1 MVELQRGYS
10 AAAAS
15 VAREKSNFSK
25 RRRYR
30 YEIHSLSYINIDE
43 SNGGII
49 RNLNEAGLCVQSV
62 SPLQK
67 DQQVQLRFELLNP
80 RVRVGAAARVRWVN
94 AAGLAGLEFVPL
106 GNRSRQLI
114 KDWLLTQLL
123 LRGQRLF
130 VSNSIFVESARA
142 GVAATSADVSVVS
155 PLTVALAPRPVL
167 SSLDQAEKE
176 KINPAVWARLVDSAA
191 LVAAVLLFSVIAAG
205 MMEGFPDWLVCCGVV
220 AATAAILSAVYWSMF
235 VSWNGATPG
244 NYLVQRMLKL
254 DEGNRGRSEEQA
266 RFR

>member
-1 MVELQRGYS
+1 VELQRGYS

-62 SPLQK
+62 TPLQK

-80 RVRVGAAARVRWVN
+80 RVRVGAAARVCWVN
-94 AAGLAGLEFVPL
+94 AAGLTGLEFVPL

-130 VSNSIFVESARA
+130 VTNSIFVEQ
-142 GVAATSADVSVVS
+142 AATGSAAIKADGGLVN
-155 PLTVALAPRPVL
+155 PLAVALASRPVL
-167 SSLDQAEKE
+167 SGLDEAERE
-176 KINPAVWARLVDSAA
+176 KTNPAVWARLVDSAA
-191 LVAAVLLFSVIAAG
+191 VLAAVLLFSVIAAG
-205 MMEGFPDWLVCCGVV
+205 MMESFPDWLVCCGVV
-220 AATAAILSAVYWSMF
+220 AVTAAILSGVYWSVF
-235 VSWNGATPG
+235 VSWTGATPG
-244 NYLVQRMLKL
+244 NYLVQRMLKM
-254 DEGNRGRSEEQA
+254 DEKGRKRPEERT

>member
-1 MVELQRGYS
+1 VELQRGYS

-62 SPLQK
+62 TPLQK
-67 DQQVQLRFELLNP
+67 DQQVHLRFELLNP
-80 RVRVGAAARVRWVN
+80 RVRVGAAARVCWVN
-94 AAGLAGLEFVPL
+94 AAGLAGLEFMPL
-106 GNRSRQLI
+106 ANRSRQLV

-130 VSNSIFVESARA
+130 VTNSVFVQRA
-142 GVAATSADVSVVS
+142 GAGNVAAASDRGVAI
-155 PLTVALAPRPVL
+155 PLTVELAPRPVL
-167 SSLDQAEKE
+167 SGLDQAEGK
-176 KINPAVWARLVDSAA
+176 KTNPAVWARLVDSAA
-191 LVAAVLLFSVIAAG
+191 VLAAVLLFSVIAAG
-205 MMEGFPDWLVCCGVV
+205 MMERFPDWLVCCGVIAV
-220 AATAAILSAVYWSMF
+220 TAAILSGVYWAMF
-235 VSWNGATPG
+235 TSWTGATPG
-244 NYLVQRMLKL
+244 NYLVQTMLKL
-254 DEGNRGRSEEQA
+254 DEKNRGRPEEQT

>member
-1 MVELQRGYS
+1 VELQRGYS

-62 SPLQK
+62 TPLQR

-80 RVRVGAAARVRWVN
+80 RVRVGVAARVCWVN
-94 AAGLAGLEFVPL
+94 AAGLAGLEFIPL
-106 GNRSRQLI
+106 ANRSRQLI

-130 VSNSIFVESARA
+130 VTNSIFVERAGA
-142 GVAATSADVSVVS
+142 GVAATGTNVGLVN

-167 SSLDQAEKE
+167 PGLDQVKGEKT
-176 KINPAVWARLVDSAA
+176 NPAVWARLIDSTAV
-191 LVAAVLLFSVIAAG
+191 LAAVLLFCVIAAG
-205 MMEGFPDWLVCCGVV
+205 MMQGFPDWLVCCGVV
-220 AATAAILSAVYWSMF
+220 AVTAAILSAVYWSMF
-235 VSWNGATPG
+235 ISWNGATPG
-244 NYLVQRMLKL
+244 NYLVQRILKF
-254 DEGNRGRSEEQA
+254 DEGNRSRAEEQT

>member
-1 MVELQRGYS
+1 MEFQRGYS

-15 VAREKSNFSK
+15 VAREKSNISK

-43 SNGGII
+43 SNGGVI

-62 SPLQK
+62 TPLQK
-67 DQQVQLRFELLNP
+67 DQRVRLRFELLNP

-106 GNRSRQLI
+106 ENQSRQLM

-130 VSNSIFVESARA
+130 VTNSVFAQHA
-142 GVAATSADVSVVS
+142 GAGGAAIQADAGLVI
-155 PLTVALAPRPVL
+155 PLPVALAPRPVL
-167 SSLDQAEKE
+167 SGMDQAEKE
-176 KINPAVWARLVDSAA
+176 RINPVVWARLVDSAA
-191 LVAAVLLFSVIAAG
+191 VAAAVLLFSVIAAG
-205 MMEGFPDWLVCCGVV
+205 MMEGFPDWWGCFGVV
-220 AATAAILSAVYWSMF
+220 AVTAAILSVMYWSMF

-244 NYLVQRMLKL
+244 NYLVQRMLKM
-254 DEGNRGRSEEQA
+254 DERNRSRTEEQT